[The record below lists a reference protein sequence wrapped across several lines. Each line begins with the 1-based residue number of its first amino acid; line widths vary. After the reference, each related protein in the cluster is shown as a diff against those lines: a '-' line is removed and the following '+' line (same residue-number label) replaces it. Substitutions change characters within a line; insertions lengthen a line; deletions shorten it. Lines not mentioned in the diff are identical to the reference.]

1 MCFIYFT
8 KEKLLIFNQQKFL
21 RVTNLLRY
29 LTRRVRHAE
38 PVVLP
43 VRKCFSNMDFRQPAY
58 PYCFLSAPN
67 LFSGKMS
74 LLLNASYLGIQR

>member
-38 PVVLP
+38 PVLLP
-43 VRKCFSNMDFRQPAY
+43 VRTQFV
-58 PYCFLSAPN
+58 
-67 LFSGKMS
+67 SGKMS